1 MNQTFVNLETT
12 REHLYIELRNDV
24 TSVSLN
30 LKKNESPIDF
40 PLMQIIYMNI
50 KLKIKVV
57 LIYITKIASQKIQ
70 NISL

>member
-40 PLMQIIYMNI
+40 PLIHIIYMNI